1 MGKDHL
7 QSVTAAANATA
18 TICWFWHKDDCLLS
32 FSGNDTDTGMLL
44 VSVDASGG
52 IEIGRVS
59 YFQHGR
65 LYILNLSP
73 ESREA
78 KATER
83 RIDRAER
90 SLTSRHL
97 MQQSVLCFSLQVAL
111 KSSSHYSCVD
121 LQACLPMNTD
131 AFDSPSSGC
140 SATHQRGLPPPRS
153 IRQSNTSFR
162 YFVEFNIP
170 SKSQYVVIPETDR
183 PIWHPIYTSAIQYW
197 QYLASLQL
205 QLEMKH

>member
-44 VSVDASGG
+44 IV
-52 IEIGRVS
+52 ET
-59 YFQHGR
+59 HGR

-111 KSSSHYSCVD
+111 KIHHR
-121 LQACLPMNTD
+121 D
-131 AFDSPSSGC
+131 AQQHIREAF
-140 SATHQRGLPPPRS
+140 PPPRS

-162 YFVEFNIP
+162 YFIEFNIP
-170 SKSQYVVIPETDR
+170 SKSQYVVIPETGR
-183 PIWHPIYTSAIQYW
+183 PIRHPIYTSAIQYW

>member
-111 KSSSHYSCVD
+111 KIHHRDAQQHIREAFPHQDQYASRILHFDTLSSSTSP
-121 LQACLPMNTD
+121 ASRNTSSSLRQT
-131 AFDSPSSGC
+131 APSGIRYTRVRYNTGST
-140 SATHQRGLPPPRS
+140 SPRS
-153 IRQSNTSFR
+153 SSNWR
-162 YFVEFNIP
+162 
-170 SKSQYVVIPETDR
+170 
-183 PIWHPIYTSAIQYW
+183 
-197 QYLASLQL
+197 
-205 QLEMKH
+205 

>member
-1 MGKDHL
+1 M
-7 QSVTAAANATA
+7 
-18 TICWFWHKDDCLLS
+18 
-32 FSGNDTDTGMLL
+32 
-44 VSVDASGG
+44 SVDASGG

-111 KSSSHYSCVD
+111 KSTCYSREIMLITLLLCR
-121 LQACLPMNTD
+121 P
-131 AFDSPSSGC
+131 PS
-140 SATHQRGLPPPRS
+140 L
-153 IRQSNTSFR
+153 
-162 YFVEFNIP
+162 
-170 SKSQYVVIPETDR
+170 
-183 PIWHPIYTSAIQYW
+183 
-197 QYLASLQL
+197 LAD
-205 QLEMKH
+205 EY

>member
-44 VSVDASGG
+44 SVDASGG

-111 KSSSHYSCVD
+111 KIHHR
-121 LQACLPMNTD
+121 D
-131 AFDSPSSGC
+131 AQQHIGEAF
-140 SATHQRGLPPPRS
+140 PPPRS

-183 PIWHPIYTSAIQYW
+183 PIRHPIYTSAIQYW

>member
-1 MGKDHL
+1 M
-7 QSVTAAANATA
+7 T
-18 TICWFWHKDDCLLS
+18 
-32 FSGNDTDTGMLL
+32 
-44 VSVDASGG
+44 
-52 IEIGRVS
+52 VS
-59 YFQHGR
+59 YLSLAMTPTLECCSSWR
-65 LYILNLSP
+65 LLYILNLSP

-111 KSSSHYSCVD
+111 KSTYYSREIM
-121 LQACLPMNTD
+121 LITLLLFHHRD
-131 AFDSPSSGC
+131 AQQHIGEAFP
-140 SATHQRGLPPPRS
+140 TPRS

-183 PIWHPIYTSAIQYW
+183 PIRHPIYTSAIQYW